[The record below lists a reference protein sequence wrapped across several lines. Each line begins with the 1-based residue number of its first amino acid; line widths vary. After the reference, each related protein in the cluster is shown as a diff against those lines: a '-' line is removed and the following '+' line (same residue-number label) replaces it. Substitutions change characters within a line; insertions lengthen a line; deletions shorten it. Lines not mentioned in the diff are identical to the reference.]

1 VTQPVFGVTPTG
13 FQAET
18 QQDLVQDETADLLA
32 TIANDLDVSPV
43 VPLGQVVGIDA
54 EKNAELWELA
64 GFAFTSTNPGSAEG
78 FLLDN
83 IGAIRGIP
91 RQPATYSAV
100 WCAIAMTQ
108 PGTYPAGAL
117 VGYVDGLTGQT
128 AANLAAVVV
137 PATNTYGPVTATN
150 PYVFGS
156 DYAPAVLFQAPLTGP
171 NFAQALI
178 GANAGFATS
187 GSIGA
192 FAGQLPVTGWA
203 SPTAL
208 SGTASVASGSTS
220 VTFSAPQTLSR
231 GIPLTFD
238 TSGAVYFLAAAITA
252 STSATLTVAYA
263 GTTNATATA
272 TFLGLADLSTAQNG
286 AGVEQDTPYRVR
298 QQQEL
303 GAQGSCNLAAIA
315 VDVIEA
321 LSEAPSTVNASCTP
335 FENTSDYFDANGL
348 PPHSYQVIV
357 YDGQQPNTAQNNPLI
372 GQAIWNNKPAG
383 LRPYGTT
390 QVTVVDS
397 QGVQRTVTFTR
408 PTPVYPYMTV
418 NVTIAS
424 GANPAQVKALI
435 DQALVAASQG
445 AQFTVYGMTLV
456 PTVNAPT
463 SLLPGTD
470 VVPQAFSGIAQG
482 QAGVVQVLSVLV
494 GFAPNPT
501 QETVLETPRGS
512 IAVLKQANIQVNVS
526 VFVP

>member
-54 EKNAELWELA
+54 NNNAALWELA
-64 GFAFTSTNPGSAEG
+64 GVAFTATDPGAAEG

-83 IGAIRGIP
+83 IGALRGIP

-100 WCAIAMTQ
+100 WCTIAMTS
-108 PGTYPAGAL
+108 PVTYPAGAL
-117 VGYVDGLTGQT
+117 VGFVDGLTGQT

-137 PATNTYGPVTATN
+137 PATNPFGPVTATN

-178 GANAGFATS
+178 GANAGLSSS
-187 GSIGA
+187 GSVGM

-208 SGTASVASGSTS
+208 SGTASVTSGSTS

-238 TSGAVYFLAAAITA
+238 ASGAVYFLSAAITA
-252 STSATLTVAYA
+252 STSATLTRAYA
-263 GTTNATATA
+263 GATNAAATA
-272 TFLGLADLSTAQNG
+272 TFLGLADISTAQNG

-303 GAQGSCNLAAIA
+303 GAQGSCNLSAIS

-321 LSEAPSTVNASCTP
+321 LYEAPSPVIASCTP

-372 GQAIWNNKPAG
+372 GQAIWQNKPAG

-390 QVTVVDS
+390 VVSVVDS
-397 QGVQRTVTFTR
+397 QGVQRQVTFTR
-408 PTPVYPYMTV
+408 PTPVFPYMTV
-418 NVTIAS
+418 NVSIAS
-424 GANPAQVKALI
+424 GANPAQVVSLI
-435 DQALVAASQG
+435 ETALVSASQG
-445 AQFTVYGMTLV
+445 AAFTAYGTTV
-456 PTVNAPT
+456 QPTVNAPT
-463 SLLPGTD
+463 NLLPGTD
-470 VVPQAFSGIAQG
+470 LVPQAFGGVAQG
-482 QAGVVQVLSVLV
+482 QAGVIQVLSVFV
-494 GFAPNPT
+494 GFSPNPT
-501 QETVLETPRGS
+501 QETLLETPRGS
-512 IAVLKQANIQVNVS
+512 IAVLQPSNIQVNVS
-526 VFVP
+526 VFQP